1 VNYQRFVSAAPQP
14 PAAELQRIYD
24 KVDDLGTPMLQER
37 IPGGEEELRTVG
49 SHLDAGSRPLAVFTG
64 HRLRQY
70 PHYGLCSLMEVK
82 TSAVTKQVVT
92 RQPGARA
99 DV

>member
-24 KVDDLGTPMLQER
+24 KVDG
-37 IPGGEEELRTVG
+37 LR
-49 SHLDAGSRPLAVFTG
+49 
-64 HRLRQY
+64 
-70 PHYGLCSLMEVK
+70 SLMEVK
-82 TSAVTKQVVT
+82 TSAVAKQVVT

>member
-24 KVDDLGTPMLQER
+24 KVD
-37 IPGGEEELRTVG
+37 ELRTVG
-49 SHLDAGSRPLAVFTG
+49 SHLDAGSRPPAVFTG

-70 PHYGLCSLMEVK
+70 PHDGLCSLMEVS
-82 TSAVTKQVVT
+82 TCAVAKQVVT